1 MRTRGSLFAA
11 IVVTGLAV
19 LAFASA
25 ASAAVVYDNI
35 ATPQP
40 GNVASVGF
48 QATSTSEW
56 GGQVELAG
64 TARKDPK
71 VTVLMSS
78 WGCQSGGGVTCVTAP
93 GATFTHPITLK
104 LYTVNAN
111 NSPGAVIA
119 TNTQVFA
126 IPYRP
131 SAELTHCPGGQWWDA
146 EEASCYNGYATPI
159 TFDLA
164 SQGITL
170 PNKVIAA
177 ISYNTS
183 THGYTPL
190 GTQNCASNCPYD
202 SLNVGAETAGPT
214 VGTVPLIND
223 AYVASSYSAMF
234 CNGVISASLRLDE
247 CTSANGWAPNQP
259 SFRIAA
265 SDTEGSTG
273 PTGSTGTNGTNG
285 ATGAKGT
292 AGATGAAGPSGESL
306 ALKRK
311 MSLSFP
317 QAGATVTGGKAQ
329 VLVHCN
335 GSIAQRCVGTLTLKV
350 GGQAHKA
357 VYTVAKG
364 KKATIEVP
372 LGSSTLSLVDGASL
386 TAHAVARTEQPSGR
400 PFRTARKLQ
409 LG

>member
-1 MRTRGSLFAA
+1 
-11 IVVTGLAV
+11 VTGLAV
-19 LAFASA
+19 FASS

-35 ATPQP
+35 AAPQP
-40 GNVASVGF
+40 GNVASIGF

-78 WGCQSGGGVTCVTAP
+78 WGCQSGGNTTCVTAP
-93 GATFTHPITLK
+93 GATFNHTITLK
-104 LYTVNAN
+104 LYAVNAD

-119 TNTQVFA
+119 ADTQVFA

-131 SAELTHCPGGQWWDA
+131 SAELVHCPGGQWWDA
-146 EEASCYNGYATPI
+146 EEATCYNGYATPI
-159 TFDLA
+159 TFNLA
-164 SQGITL
+164 GQGIAL
-170 PNKVIAA
+170 PTKVIAA

-183 THGYTPL
+183 THGYTPI
-190 GTQNCASNCPYD
+190 GTQACGANCGYD

-234 CNGVISASLRLDE
+234 CNGVISGSLRLDE
-247 CTSANGWAPNQP
+247 CTAANGWAPNQP
-259 SFRIAA
+259 SFEISA

-273 PTGSTGTNGTNG
+273 PTGSTGATGVAGKAGSTG

-292 AGATGAAGPSGESL
+292 STESL

-317 QAGATVTGGKAQ
+317 KGTASTSGNKAN
-329 VLVHCN
+329 VAVRCN

-350 GGQAHKA
+350 SGQAHKA
-357 VYTVAKG
+357 VYTVVKG
-364 KKATIEVP
+364 KTATIEVP
-372 LGSSTLSLVDGASL
+372 LGSSTLSLADGASL

-400 PFRTARKLQ
+400 PFRTARKLR